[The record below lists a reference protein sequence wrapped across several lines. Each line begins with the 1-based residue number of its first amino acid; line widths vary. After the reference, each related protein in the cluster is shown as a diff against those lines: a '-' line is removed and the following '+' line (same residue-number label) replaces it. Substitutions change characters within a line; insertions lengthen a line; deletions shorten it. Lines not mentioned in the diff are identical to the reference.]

1 MEYLLKKYVFFRLIC
16 RLFLLFIIINPA
28 KIFALE
34 LYVNSS
40 LALSPSEDRLS
51 EEKFSTE
58 KWNLGLKV
66 KESFGDFSF
75 GLKNDDYNFGLSL
88 TNQKLTK
95 VFPFYIKCGNLSTGG
110 ILSKMNSPTLSASAS
125 PFSAS
130 LSSAGLL
137 SASLPASTN
146 FSKPVSFFLQG
157 GLKKKPLFVNVNGWY
172 SPDEAKLATSFC
184 GQVDFQKKGSFSLA
198 AAGGFFPHKELS
210 ESSWFLSQPY
220 FPAGTLFSS
229 ALELSLSL
237 PQFKSFLLAGFT
249 ENPFGNLTSFYRGEG
264 KINCGNFI
272 FSGAFFYTDDKNA
285 NLTASG
291 KELSP
296 QLQYRALLQYKGCL
310 KTGHFPL
317 FFKNGISLY
326 NGLKLSENEADN
338 HSLKVALGSQ
348 FLFPFMMLQFTLSG
362 NFTEALLL
370 SLQSDFP
377 QTIFAPPP
385 DVKLSLEGETIQIKN
400 VWYLGSFSPSFTGS
414 LSTSFS
420 DFITDTYRLAFSI
433 TYSGKKKL
441 RLSGNS
447 SLSFTLKNGDF
458 SKGKSAASI
467 SAAFSWKKIKCTTK
481 LAFNFDF

>member
-1 MEYLLKKYVFFRLIC
+1 MEYLLKKYVFLGLFC
-16 RLFLLFIIINPA
+16 FLLPLIIIIKPS
-28 KIFALE
+28 KLSALE
-34 LYVNSS
+34 LYASGS
-40 LALSPSEDRLS
+40 LSPSA
-51 EEKFSTE
+51 E

-66 KESFGDFSF
+66 KESFGELSL
-75 GLKNDDYNFGLSL
+75 GLNKDDWNFGLNL

-95 VFPFYIKCGNLSTGG
+95 SFPFYIKCGNLSTGG
-110 ILSKMNSPTLSASAS
+110 ILSKMNSPTIPSSAS

-130 LSSAGLL
+130 LSSASLL
-137 SASLPASTN
+137 SASLPSSAN

-157 GLKKKPLFVNVNGWY
+157 GLKKKPFFINVNSWY
-172 SPDEAKLATSFC
+172 SPEEEKLAASF
-184 GQVDFQKKGSFSLA
+184 GGEVNFKKNSKLSFA
-198 AAGGFFPHKELS
+198 AAGGLFPHKELS

-220 FPAGTLFSS
+220 YPSGSLFSS
-229 ALELSLSL
+229 AFELSLTL
-237 PQFKSFLLAGFT
+237 PHFNSFILAGLN
-249 ENPFGNLTSFYRGEG
+249 ENPFGKLTSFYRAEG
-264 KINCGNFI
+264 KINSGNFI
-272 FSGAFFYTDDKNA
+272 FSGALFYTDDKNA

-296 QLQYRALLQYKGCL
+296 LLQYRALLQYKGSL
-310 KTGHFPL
+310 KSRHFPL
-317 FFKNGISLY
+317 FFKNGICVY
-326 NGLKLSENEADN
+326 NGLKLYEDDAEN
-338 HSLKVALGSQ
+338 HSLKVGLGSQ
-348 FLFPFMMLQFTLSG
+348 ILFPFMMLQFSLTG
-362 NFTEALLL
+362 NFTEKLLL
-370 SLQSDFP
+370 P
-377 QTIFAPPP
+377 QTIFEPPP
-385 DVKLSLEGETIQIKN
+385 EVKLLLEGETIQIKN

-481 LAFNFDF
+481 LALDFDF